1 MPRYF
6 EEDDDD
12 AELND
17 HGLDDRGRGEP
28 RRDTEVTLSWGALLA
43 MALGLLAICAVCFGL
58 GYSVGHRSAT
68 PAHATAPSSQSNAPD
83 QEPLQGSGSVPK
95 PSANAQA
102 AVPPL
107 APPKNIA
114 ASSTEGGASP
124 EAAAPGSGSGAPS
137 STLESAPTGAPPVSP
152 QVRPAL
158 GANAPEPSR
167 ANATGPNVQA
177 ALPSPNSLMVQV
189 AAVKNE
195 EDAGVLTN
203 ALRRRGYPVISHR
216 DPADGLIHVRIGPFP
231 TREEANQWR
240 MKLLN
245 DGYNAI
251 VQP

>member
-6 EEDDDD
+6 EEDDD
-12 AELND
+12 AEL
-17 HGLDDRGRGEP
+17 DDPRLSEP

-43 MALGLLAICAVCFGL
+43 MCLGLLAICAVCFGL
-58 GYSVGHRSAT
+58 GYAVGHRGST
-68 PAHATAPSSQSNAPD
+68 PAHATASLQSNAPD
-83 QEPLQGSGSVPK
+83 QEPLHGSGSVPK

-102 AVPPL
+102 AVTPP
-107 APPKNIA
+107 AGSTMPVA
-114 ASSTEGGASP
+114 TEGGASA
-124 EAAAPGSGSGAPS
+124 ETAAPGSGAGVPGNPR
-137 STLESAPTGAPPVSP
+137 ESAPAGSASIPLP
-152 QVRPAL
+152 VRPAL

-167 ANATGPNVQA
+167 TNAMPNVQA
-177 ALPSPNSLMVQV
+177 ALPSANSLMVQV

>member
-6 EEDDDD
+6 EEDDD
-12 AELND
+12 AEIE
-17 HGLDDRGRGEP
+17 EP
-28 RRDTEVTLSWGALLA
+28 RRDTEVTLSWGALIA
-43 MALGLLAICAVCFGL
+43 MALGLLVICAVCFGL
-58 GYSVGHRSAT
+58 GYMVGHRGPRSVAT
-68 PAHATAPSSQSNAPD
+68 TASSSQPNAPD

-102 AVPPL
+102 DVPPP
-107 APPKNIA
+107 APPNNTVPA
-114 ASSTEGGASP
+114 AI
-124 EAAAPGSGSGAPS
+124 GSGAGPE
-137 STLESAPTGAPPVSP
+137 TTAPAGEAPASP

-158 GANAPEPSR
+158 GGNAQEPSR
-167 ANATGPNVQA
+167 AGATPGVQPV
-177 ALPSPNSLMVQV
+177 LPSADSLMVQV

-195 EDAGVLTN
+195 EDASVLTN

-231 TREEANQWR
+231 TRDEANQWR

>member
-6 EEDDDD
+6 DEDDD
-12 AELND
+12 AELE
-17 HGLDDRGRGEP
+17 EP
-28 RRDTEVTLSWGALLA
+28 RRDTEVTLSWGALTG

-58 GYSVGHRSAT
+58 GYRVGHRGPQPVTAT
-68 PAHATAPSSQSNAPD
+68 TSSSQPNAPD

-102 AVPPL
+102 DVPPPL
-107 APPKNIA
+107 PNNAAPA
-114 ASSTEGGASP
+114 ATDSGGSP
-124 EAAAPGSGSGAPS
+124 GTAAPGSSSVAQSNTPENAPAGGP
-137 STLESAPTGAPPVSP
+137 SASQ

-158 GANAPEPSR
+158 GGNAPEPPR
-167 ANATGPNVQA
+167 ANTPEPYVQP
-177 ALPSPNSLMVQV
+177 ALPSANSLMVQV

-195 EDAGVLTN
+195 EDATVLTN

-231 TREEANQWR
+231 TRDEANQWR

>member
-6 EEDDDD
+6 EEDDD
-12 AELND
+12 AEL
-17 HGLDDRGRGEP
+17 DDPRRGEP

-43 MALGLLAICAVCFGL
+43 MGLGLLAICAVCFVL
-58 GYSVGHRSAT
+58 GYTVGHRNST
-68 PAHATAPSSQSNAPD
+68 PGHATASSSQSNAPD

-102 AVPPL
+102 AVPPPPPPPNST
-107 APPKNIA
+107 APA
-114 ASSTEGGASP
+114 ATDSGASP
-124 EAAAPGSGSGAPS
+124 EAAAPGSGPSAPS
-137 STLESAPTGAPPVSP
+137 SPPESAPAAAAPVSP
-152 QVRPAL
+152 QVRPAF
-158 GANAPEPSR
+158 GANAPENSHGGATPS
-167 ANATGPNVQA
+167 VQA

>member
-6 EEDDDD
+6 EEDDDV
-12 AELND
+12 E
-17 HGLDDRGRGEP
+17 LDDRGRGEP

-43 MALGLLAICAVCFGL
+43 MGLGLLAICAVCFGL
-58 GYSVGHRSAT
+58 GYAVGHRSST
-68 PAHATAPSSQSNAPD
+68 PAHATAPASQSNAPD

-102 AVPPL
+102 AVPPPPPPNNT
-107 APPKNIA
+107 APA
-114 ASSTEGGASP
+114 ATDSGASP
-124 EAAAPGSGSGAPS
+124 GATAPGSGSGAPG
-137 STLESAPTGAPPVSP
+137 SAQAGAAPVAP
-152 QVRPAL
+152 QVRPAF

-167 ANATGPNVQA
+167 TNATMPNVQS
-177 ALPSPNSLMVQV
+177 ALPSANSLMVQV

-195 EDAGVLTN
+195 EDATVLTN

>member
-6 EEDDDD
+6 EEDDDTEID
-12 AELND
+12 A
-17 HGLDDRGRGEP
+17 P

-102 AVPPL
+102 AVPPPPPPNNT
-107 APPKNIA
+107 APA
-114 ASSTEGGASP
+114 ATGSGVSPGAT
-124 EAAAPGSGSGAPS
+124 APGSGPGAPGS
-137 STLESAPTGAPPVSP
+137 VPVDAAPVAP
-152 QVRPAL
+152 QVRPAF
-158 GANAPEPSR
+158 GASAPEPPR
-167 ANATGPNVQA
+167 TNATMPNVQS
-177 ALPSPNSLMVQV
+177 ALPSANSLMVQV
-189 AAVKNE
+189 AAVKND
-195 EDAGVLTN
+195 EDATVLTN